1 MSNFALANT
10 FLLMSPRFEKFIK
23 WCRRY
28 ISVTLVAVL
37 ATTVFVLFLNDNSVM
52 RTYEY
57 RQDITRLEQEIKNCR
72 DTLLHYRELN
82 TSLETDR
89 ASMEKIVR
97 ENYHMQRPTEDV
109 YLIDE

>member
-1 MSNFALANT
+1 MNPRLEK
-10 FLLMSPRFEKFIK
+10 LLRWS
-23 WCRRY
+23 RRY

-57 RQDITRLEQEIKNCR
+57 RQEITRLEQEIKNR
-72 DTLLHYRELN
+72 QDTLLHYRRLN